1 MDKILVKGGNKL
13 EGLVNISGAKNSALP
28 ILAACILANETLEIH
43 NVPSLSD
50 ISTMQ
55 DLLSSLGVK
64 ITKQTNTNSNFFS
77 KNVFSL
83 NAKNIKDTT
92 AIYDIVKKMRASVI
106 VLGPLLARFKK
117 AKVSL
122 PGGCAIGTRPVDI
135 HLKALEKMG
144 ATISIEE
151 GYIIAQ
157 AKKGLIGAEI
167 NFRLPS
173 VGATENILMAATL
186 AKGTTIINNAAKEPE
201 ISDLADL
208 LKKMGAKIKGDGTNK
223 IIIDGVEK
231 LNGTIHNVISDRIEA
246 GTFAIACQMAG
257 GEVAI
262 KGINPSHISVIIED
276 LQKTGARIK
285 KGEDYIHVIS
295 SNTIKPVSVK
305 TKVYPGFPTDM
316 QAQWVA
322 LMCIADGI
330 SEVIENIFENRF
342 MHVAEL
348 RRMGAKIE
356 EIKDKIKITGID
368 SFKPANVMAT
378 DLRASVSLILAGLAT
393 KGETI
398 IDRIYHLDRGYE
410 QIEKKLSS
418 LGANIARIE

>member
-1 MDKILVKGGNKL
+1 MEKILVKGGSKL
-13 EGLVNISGAKNSALP
+13 EGIVNISGAKNSALP
-28 ILAACILANETLEIH
+28 ILAACILTNETLEIH
-43 NVPSLSD
+43 NVPHLAD
-50 ISTMQ
+50 INTMQ
-55 DLLSSLGVK
+55 ELLSSLGVK
-64 ITKQTNTNSNFFS
+64 ITKQENKASGFFS

-83 NAKNIKDTT
+83 NAKNLNTTT

-135 HLKALEKMG
+135 HLEALEKMG

-151 GYIIAQ
+151 GYILAE

-201 ISDLADL
+201 ISDLAEL
-208 LKKMGAKIKGDGTNK
+208 LKKMGAKIKGDGTNQ
-223 IIIDGVEK
+223 IIIEGVEK
-231 LNGTIHNVISDRIEA
+231 LNAAKHNVIADRIEA
-246 GTFAIACQMAG
+246 GTFAIACQIAG
-257 GEVAI
+257 GEVTI
-262 KGINPSHISVIIED
+262 KGINPSHISIVVED
-276 LQKTGARIK
+276 LQKTGARVK
-285 KGEDYIHVIS
+285 KGLDYIHVIS
-295 SNTIKPVSVK
+295 SNTIKPVSIR

-322 LMCIADGI
+322 LMCIASGT
-330 SEVIENIFENRF
+330 SEVTENIFENRF

-368 SFKPANVMAT
+368 SFKPASVMAT

-393 KGETI
+393 KGETL

-410 QIEKKLSS
+410 QIEKKLSNI
-418 LGANIARIE
+418 GADVLRIS